1 VPISA
6 VFRTPAFYLLAIGS
20 FCSIGALGATNQN
33 LKLFLSLDHGYTQMQ
48 AARIATLILACSIAG
63 RLFMGWPADRWP
75 KKRVM
80 MLIYLLD
87 GSAIPLLF
95 LADQPWAMIVFAVMF
110 VLGLGGEYMII
121 PLVAA
126 ELFGVKVLG
135 RLMGI
140 ILTAD
145 GVAEAV
151 TPMVVAKIRDTT
163 GSYDAGFALLTGLAF
178 CGLLV
183 ISFLPNTLS
192 KARQ

>member
-1 VPISA
+1 
-6 VFRTPAFYLLAIGS
+6 
-20 FCSIGALGATNQN
+20 
-33 LKLFLSLDHGYTQMQ
+33 
-48 AARIATLILACSIAG
+48 
-63 RLFMGWPADRWP
+63 
-75 KKRVM
+75 
-80 MLIYLLD
+80 
-87 GSAIPLLF
+87 
-95 LADQPWAMIVFAVMF
+95 
-110 VLGLGGEYMII
+110 MII

-151 TPMVVAKIRDTT
+151 TPMVVAAIRDAT
-163 GSYDAGFALLTGLAF
+163 GSYHAGFALLTGLAF

-192 KARQ
+192 RVRQ